1 MEQRLLDKNKKNKGF
16 VTLFIVV
23 ILGSVAL
30 GLIFSLSQGSFMS
43 IKASNENKKFSK
55 LKLTVDT
62 CAEIALEKIR
72 ENNDYIGSEN
82 VLIDGNICN
91 FNISNEG
98 LMKRVDVSSNI
109 GDFNKGLIVIIDSFN
124 PISIFSWQEV

>member
-1 MEQRLLDKNKKNKGF
+1 
-16 VTLFIVV
+16 
-23 ILGSVAL
+23 
-30 GLIFSLSQGSFMS
+30 MS
-43 IKASNENKKFSK
+43 IKTSNENKKFSK

-62 CAEIALEKIR
+62 CAEIALEKVR
-72 ENNDYIGSEN
+72 ENNDYLGSEN

-109 GDFNKGLIVIIDSFN
+109 GDFNKGLVIIIDSFN